1 MALVH
6 LEGVHVDFPIYGA
19 QRSLRTAI
27 LHRAT
32 GGVIERRGKHQERV
46 VVRAL
51 SDVSMRLED
60 GDRLGLIGHNGSGK
74 STLLKVIAGIYQPIG
89 GRITVQGRIT
99 PLLDMM
105 PGLDLEDTGYENVVT
120 AGTLLGMTRKEF
132 DKKIPEI
139 EEFSELGEYLALP
152 VRTYSSG
159 MILRLGFSLVTAL
172 EPGILLMDEGF
183 STGDARFTERA
194 INRMN
199 DFIGRSQIIVLASH
213 SDDLIKSMCNK
224 AALMQEGRL
233 LAFGS
238 TEDVVEEY
246 RSIVQHGSKSAN
258 SKETCNPANAC
269 ANADS
274 TTPESQSAVPANS
287 ENSIRDVGAC
297 VDGDSTMPESQSEV
311 PVYSENSIRDVGL
324 FDRLTRTSGAVRF
337 TKAVARDE
345 EGQTRWVYRPG
356 ETIAYYFEYEIIE
369 PIQNL
374 SFYFMLYR
382 VSDNS
387 TKQEIVSDLFEVL
400 STDSIPAGQTR
411 TIDVTIRNVK
421 LMPGSF
427 YLYVCLGDV
436 NGQNFHDVIDTNVA
450 LPATQIKSEQAR
462 RRDLYGCLSLDY
474 EVQQSTQK
482 KVAVGSVHAYE
493 GLSS

>member
-27 LHRAT
+27 LNRAT

-105 PGLDLEDTGYENVVT
+105 PGLDLDDTGYENVVT

-132 DKKIPEI
+132 ERKIPEI
-139 EEFSELGEYLALP
+139 EEFSELGEYLTLP
-152 VRTYSSG
+152 VRTYSTG

-183 STGDARFTERA
+183 STGDARFTGRA
-194 INRMN
+194 VNRMN

-224 AALMQEGRL
+224 AALMHEGRF

-246 RSIVQHGSKSAN
+246 RSIVQHGSKSGNSSESAN
-258 SKETCNPANAC
+258 SKETCNPANTC
-269 ANADS
+269 ANVDS
-274 TTPESQSAVPANS
+274 TMPESQSAVPANS

-297 VDGDSTMPESQSEV
+297 VDTGSAMPESQSEV
-311 PVYSENSIRDVGL
+311 AVYSENSIRDVGL
-324 FDRLTRTSGAVRF
+324 FDRLTRASGALRF

-345 EGQTRWVYRPG
+345 EGQTRWEYRAG
-356 ETIAYYFEYEIIE
+356 ETITYCFEYEIIE
-369 PIQNL
+369 PIQGL

-387 TKQEIVSDLFEVL
+387 MGQEIVSDLFEVL

-411 TIDVTIRNVK
+411 TIDVTIRNMK

-436 NGQNFHDVIDTNVA
+436 NGRDWHDVIDTNVA
-450 LPATQIKSEQAR
+450 LPATQIKGEQTR
-462 RRDLYGCLSLDY
+462 RNLYGCLSLDY
-474 EVQQSTQK
+474 EVQQSAQK
-482 KVAVGSVHAYE
+482 KVAV
-493 GLSS
+493 